1 MEAFKNR
8 LKRQRNDFT
17 LNLYQWDDGNLMEEV
32 ILILLNIMS
41 NASMGR
47 FQLELNWNY
56 HLLVIV
62 VPLNNYVLPVSLS
75 SLSRQ
80 ERTQILNG
88 TKGKKAIPI

>member
-1 MEAFKNR
+1 MLRSANSLDDEPLEGRMEAFKNR

-56 HLLVIV
+56 HFHLRFI
-62 VPLNNYVLPVSLS
+62 
-75 SLSRQ
+75 Q
-80 ERTQILNG
+80 
-88 TKGKKAIPI
+88 